1 MLHAKLVLS
10 VIVSSLF
17 FSTGSVASVY
27 TYSQGALAQ
36 NVLISPGQNDIDSR
50 AAIVTTSGLTQSNG
64 LAEFAR
70 QVSSFQ
76 HESGGTVSTS
86 VVDTSTSNGSIE
98 SDETGTFFL
107 IALGCAA
114 LGLSR
119 RRIKLAG
126 IAGNQVSSSSEVAV
140 GRESTSDKRAQHHL
154 FTGENKTADAEASAG
169 IGQVRTDTSKAPT
182 SVINSSPYPELA
194 ESVHKLEALAYEMA
208 HRR

>member
-1 MLHAKLVLS
+1 MLQAKLVLS

-36 NVLISPGQNDIDSR
+36 NVLISPGQYDIDSR
-50 AAIVTTSGLTQSNG
+50 AAIVTTSGLNQSNG

-76 HESGGTVSTS
+76 RESGGTVSTS
-86 VVDTSTSNGSIE
+86 VADTSTSNGGIE

-126 IAGNQVSSSSEVAV
+126 IAGNQVGSSEVAV
-140 GRESTSDKRAQHHL
+140 SSESASDKRAQRRL
-154 FTGENKTADAEASAG
+154 FKGETKTAGAETSAG
-169 IGQVRTDTSKAPT
+169 AGQVRTDASKKPT
-182 SVINSSPYPELA
+182 MAINCSPYPELA
-194 ESVHKLEALAYEMA
+194 ASVHKLEALAYEMA
-208 HRR
+208 HRH